1 MNNSTL
7 PIDLPIT
14 ELKPALLG
22 LSKIINKRPNQPILG
37 AIKIERTS
45 NGWITLTASDLSRSA
60 TVRLEQPSVMQPTS
74 FVIPFDDLNAITKSA
89 TRGDIL
95 TLTCVDDERASI
107 QFPIGGQ
114 MVDRFCRSFP
124 IAEFPETPSFLGDS
138 MPIPEPLRR
147 AIQEAFQCASRDES
161 RAILNGVFVDVTDPQ
176 CQCVV
181 STDGHHLFS
190 SNSFSL
196 PLAKSIIIPTHR
208 FLEWK
213 EFNADGEWQL
223 KVCATPENEASPFI
237 QISSRRWQYTSE
249 QITGTYPNW
258 KKVTPASSS
267 YHTTIQFPD
276 DLTGLLQTI
285 NRMPG
290 NDEENSPIGMEMI
303 EGKFA
308 LLYRPSKQQQQP
320 EDDIVVEI
328 GDVTTKGSDLQI
340 CLNRNFLIKALE
352 FGLRTAECIDETSP
366 IRFSAGGKQ
375 MIVMPTRLSP
385 RPAKAIDPADAAS
398 AAASSAAA
406 ATTPEPA
413 PVSVAEPA
421 PVPAPPEPALPPTSP
436 PPVPLVRNITPPLA
450 PVMDE
455 PYPLPGGETEA
466 PIENQSTVS
475 QSQNVTPDHQ
485 CVDRLMAKNSPPIA
499 SGLEL
504 AIAQTEVIRSELRG
518 CLAGLHKLAEVLKQ
532 AQREGKASD
541 KEIASVRQTLRSLQ
555 SVRI

>member
-22 LSKIINKRPNQPILG
+22 LSKIINKYLNRPILG

-45 NGWITLTASDLSRSA
+45 NGWITLTASDLRRSA

-74 FVIPFDDLNAITKSA
+74 FVIPFDDLNAVTKSA
-89 TRGDIL
+89 TRGDVV
-95 TLTCVDDERASI
+95 TVTCVDDERASI
-107 QFPIGGQ
+107 QFPIGSQ

-124 IAEFPETPSFLGDS
+124 VAEFPETPSFLGDS

-147 AIQEAFQCASRDES
+147 AIQEAFQCASSDES

-223 KVCATPENEASPFI
+223 KVSTTPESEASPFI
-237 QISSRRWQYTSE
+237 QISSRRWQYTS
-249 QITGTYPNW
+249 QQLTGTYPDW

-308 LLYRPSKQQQQP
+308 LLYRPSKHQHPP
-320 EDDIVVEI
+320 EAEIIVEI
-328 GDVTTKGSDLQI
+328 GDVTTKGNDLLI
-340 CLNRNFLIKALE
+340 FLNRNFLIKALE
-352 FGLRTAECIDETSP
+352 FGLRTAECIDESSP

-385 RPAKAIDPADAAS
+385 TTSTPVREIARDP
-398 AAASSAAA
+398 
-406 ATTPEPA
+406 
-413 PVSVAEPA
+413 
-421 PVPAPPEPALPPTSP
+421 
-436 PPVPLVRNITPPLA
+436 VRNITPPPA
-450 PVMDE
+450 PVIDD
-455 PYPLPGGETEA
+455 PHPLPGGETE
-466 PIENQSTVS
+466 PSIENQPTVS
-475 QSQNVTPDHQ
+475 QSRNFTPDPQ
-485 CVDRLMAKNSPPIA
+485 NTDRLMVKNSPPIQ

-532 AQREGKASD
+532 TQRESKASD

>member
-1 MNNSTL
+1 
-7 PIDLPIT
+7 
-14 ELKPALLG
+14 
-22 LSKIINKRPNQPILG
+22 
-37 AIKIERTS
+37 
-45 NGWITLTASDLSRSA
+45 
-60 TVRLEQPSVMQPTS
+60 MQPTS
-74 FVIPFDDLNAITKSA
+74 FVIPFDDLNAVTKSA

-95 TLTCVDDERASI
+95 TVTCVDAERAAI

-124 IAEFPETPSFLGDS
+124 VAEFPETPSFLGDS

-147 AIQEAFQCASRDES
+147 SIQEAFQCASSDES
-161 RAILNGVFVDVTDPQ
+161 RAILNGVFIDVTDPQ
-176 CQCVV
+176 CQSVV

-190 SNSFSL
+190 SNSYRL

-223 KVCATPENEASPFI
+223 KVSATPESEASPFI

-249 QITGTYPNW
+249 QISGSYPNW

-308 LLYRPSKQQQQP
+308 LLYRPSKQQQPP
-320 EDDIVVEI
+320 EAEIVVEI

-340 CLNRNFLIKALE
+340 FLNRNFLIKALE
-352 FGLRTAECIDETSP
+352 FGLRTAECIDESSP

-385 RPAKAIDPADAAS
+385 RPATAT
-398 AAASSAAA
+398 AA
-406 ATTPEPA
+406 ATAAAIHPATPA
-413 PVSVAEPA
+413 PAPATPVSTPA
-421 PVPAPPEPALPPTSP
+421 TATATPTALPALPAPPM
-436 PPVPLVRNITPPLA
+436 RNITPPPA
-450 PVMDE
+450 PVIDD
-455 PYPLPGGETEA
+455 PHPLPGGETE
-466 PIENQSTVS
+466 PSIENQPTVS
-475 QSQNVTPDHQ
+475 QSRNFTPDPQHA
-485 CVDRLMAKNSPPIA
+485 DRLMVKNSPPIP

-518 CLAGLHKLAEVLKQ
+518 CLAGLNKLAEVLKQ
-532 AQREGKASD
+532 TQRESKASD